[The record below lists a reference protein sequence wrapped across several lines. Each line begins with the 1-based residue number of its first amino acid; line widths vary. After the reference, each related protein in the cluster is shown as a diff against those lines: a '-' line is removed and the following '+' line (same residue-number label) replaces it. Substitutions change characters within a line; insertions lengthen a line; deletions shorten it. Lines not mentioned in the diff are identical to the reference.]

1 MNEREGKGKEREREG
16 GKEGRRGK
24 GTIPA
29 LMFFS
34 LRVLPTS
41 VQTSAAAQINVF

>member
-1 MNEREGKGKEREREG
+1 MKGKERG
-16 GKEGRRGK
+16 KKGKGKEGRRGK